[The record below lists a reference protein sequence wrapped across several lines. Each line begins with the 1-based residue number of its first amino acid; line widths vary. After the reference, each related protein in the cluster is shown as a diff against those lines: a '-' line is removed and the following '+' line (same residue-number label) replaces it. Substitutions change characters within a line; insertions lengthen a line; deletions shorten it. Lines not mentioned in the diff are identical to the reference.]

1 MLICLSCSHIKLCV
15 KNCLSVIIFPFFVPL
30 AAMNISQPGVPAY
43 SPCGLKWLRRRDS
56 NPRPSAYEAD
66 EITASTTPHYYGA
79 PGWIRTCTLRFLR
92 PFPLPVGIQERYG
105 DPRETR
111 TRISRIK
118 SPVSYQLDER
128 IMELP
133 VGFEPTVFCLQG
145 SCITIVL
152 QEHIGDPRETRTR
165 ISRIKSPVSYQLD
178 ERIILVSRV
187 GIQPTSRSP

>member
-1 MLICLSCSHIKLCV
+1 
-15 KNCLSVIIFPFFVPL
+15 
-30 AAMNISQPGVPAY
+30 
-43 SPCGLKWLRRRDS
+43 
-56 NPRPSAYEAD
+56 
-66 EITASTTPHYYGA
+66 
-79 PGWIRTCTLRFLR
+79 
-92 PFPLPVGIQERYG
+92 
-105 DPRETR
+105 
-111 TRISRIK
+111 
-118 SPVSYQLDER
+118 
-128 IMELP
+128 MELP

>member
-66 EITASTTPHYYGA
+66 ELTTATTPHCI
-79 PGWIRTCTLRFLR
+79 WC
-92 PFPLPVGIQERYG
+92 
-105 DPRETR
+105 
-111 TRISRIK
+111 SW
-118 SPVSYQLDER
+118 LDSN
-128 IMELP
+128 LH
-133 VGFEPTVFCLQG
+133 FTVFKTASSTCWDTG
-145 SCITIVL
+145 A
-152 QEHIGDPRETRTR
+152 IGDPRGIRTH

-178 ERIILVSRV
+178 ERIIWSSQSDLNRQSTAYKAGALPLCYRSILVIPVRFELTSPGLR
-187 GIQPTSRSP
+187 GRCPTS

>member
-1 MLICLSCSHIKLCV
+1 MELLVYLIAPPLLISYLIASQFSQMLICLSCSHIKLCV

-66 EITASTTPHYYGA
+66 EITASTTPHY
-79 PGWIRTCTLRFLR
+79 WC
-92 PFPLPVGIQERYG
+92 
-105 DPRETR
+105 
-111 TRISRIK
+111 SW
-118 SPVSYQLDER
+118 LDSN
-128 IMELP
+128 LH
-133 VGFEPTVFCLQG
+133 FTVFKTVSSTCWDTG
-145 SCITIVL
+145 A
-152 QEHIGDPRETRTR
+152 IGDPRETRTR